1 MRLEDA
7 QKILKRPYVTER
19 TFDQIERENKLCF
32 LVDDR
37 VSKTQI
43 ANAVQPLV
51 DHPMRFLGGEGP
63 AKRGDELI
71 GLWLGPLE
79 PQSAVG
85 RSRIGPD
92 TDLMG
97 GHQSGRADTPGS
109 VIRSA

>member
-43 ANAVQPLV
+43 A
-51 DHPMRFLGGEGP
+51 
-63 AKRGDELI
+63 
-71 GLWLGPLE
+71 
-79 PQSAVG
+79 SAVEALYEVKVG
-85 RSRIGPD
+85 AVNTAR
-92 TDLMG
+92 T
-97 GHQSGRADTPGS
+97 
-109 VIRSA
+109 IRGKKAFVRLDEVGKAAELATKLGLV